1 MEKFGSF
8 YQVKHSFTTG
18 SKISLQVLSKES
30 AYISTKTCMGMF
42 KTGRWKQTSIN
53 RWMDKLRYIQQWNT
67 TAQQK
72 GWTIDIHR
80 NMDGYQKHN
89 AELKKPYTGYIPY
102 DSIYMKL
109 YRRQN
114 WSAVKSDHWMS
125 GVGQR
130 ETTAMGRGRFGEGDR
145 NILHIDCRGDY
156 TDVDTCQNSLITHLK
171 WVHLVWI
178 FHRCVLL
185 L

>member
-1 MEKFGSF
+1 
-8 YQVKHSFTTG
+8 
-18 SKISLQVLSKES
+18 
-30 AYISTKTCMGMF
+30 MF
-42 KTGRWKQTSIN
+42 KTGRWKQMSIN
-53 RWMDKLRYIQQWNT
+53 RWMDKLWYIQQWNT
-67 TAQQK
+67 TPQQK

-102 DSIYMKL
+102 DSVYMKL

-125 GVGQR
+125 GVGWR
-130 ETTAMGRGRFGEGDR
+130 EMIAMGRGRFGEGDR

-156 TDVDTCQNSLITHLK
+156 TDVDTCQNSLSTHLK

>member
-1 MEKFGSF
+1 
-8 YQVKHSFTTG
+8 
-18 SKISLQVLSKES
+18 
-30 AYISTKTCMGMF
+30 MF
-42 KTGRWKQTSIN
+42 KTGRWKQMSIN
-53 RWMDKLRYIQQWNT
+53 RWMDKLWYIQQWNT
-67 TAQQK
+67 TPQQK

-89 AELKKPYTGYIPY
+89 TELKKPYTGYIPY

-114 WSAVKSDHWMS
+114 WSAVKSDHCDVW
-125 GVGQR
+125 GWVERDDCNGQR
-130 ETTAMGRGRFGEGDR
+130 EIWGGWQKHSSYWLQRW
-145 NILHIDCRGDY
+145 LHRRRY
-156 TDVDTCQNSLITHLK
+156 LSELTEITHLK